1 MKKNSLKIVFV
12 IDESGSMSGSESD
25 VIGGF
30 NGYVDKVRKDNPGEV
45 VVSLY
50 KFSDVVSRVVAN
62 KKISAIK
69 KLTEED
75 YMPGGFT
82 ALYDAIGQAVTDADG
97 EVAALT
103 GEGKPDAV
111 LFVIITDGQE
121 NASREFTAAGVQ
133 ALIGTHERLL
143 DWSFVYLGSGLENLE
158 DADKLGMK
166 NKVSSKKANLMS
178 NFCCVA
184 EVSANLICFDGK
196 SKESKIG
203 KLMEDLKDK

>member
-1 MKKNSLKIVFV
+1 M
-12 IDESGSMSGSESD
+12 
-25 VIGGF
+25 
-30 NGYVDKVRKDNPGEV
+30 
-45 VVSLY
+45 
-50 KFSDVVSRVVAN
+50 
-62 KKISAIK
+62 
-69 KLTEED
+69 
-75 YMPGGFT
+75 
-82 ALYDAIGQAVTDADG
+82 
-97 EVAALT
+97 
-103 GEGKPDAV
+103 
-111 LFVIITDGQE
+111 
-121 NASREFTAAGVQ
+121 
-133 ALIGTHERLL
+133 IGTHERLL